1 MDKQIIFPGHVYDN
15 QDPMMLGRIRVI
27 PETKNYSDI
36 IAGVS
41 NWNEKKDIWTSR
53 DPLIFF
59 PLLPFYFSQTPLI
72 GEYVHLIY
80 QNKDFPF
87 SSQFYIQGPFSSP
100 TTTPFENFRG
110 AKKFLA
116 SGDRIAEGLSLKD
129 KDGAYRDVRSN
140 GVFPEPGDNSLLGR
154 GSADVIVKKND
165 VLIRAGKTKYLSKND
180 FPFGNDKRSFL
191 QLTNFTQEKLTMAPI
206 KENRLVEV
214 IKVVKKMII
223 WDVSNLENNQDVFN
237 VSVGLY
243 NVTPSETI
251 NTKNFNED
259 TISKLSFGSDY
270 TGPLEEIKFNATSL
284 EESCQ
289 LINQFISGVFKGEMS
304 LTGFTFNNINNIT
317 QNVFPFIVT
326 PSKQT
331 YSVGT
336 DLKKT
341 IYDSTKTFDKK
352 TQFYETNNY
361 KNFKSKI
368 KLNIAEKD
376 GGYFLVSE
384 NKAGKPIM
392 GLQSDV
398 VEDTFTPV
406 EFSNEDIT
414 YSILGGQKI
423 YLFSHDSVGS
433 KGPINLSNTLYG
445 IPQDKFIGD
454 DNSIYN
460 KTYPMVRGDEL
471 IKLLRKMFAFVTGHV
486 HPIATMP
493 PIPVTGGN
501 GQTTAEIQSLLANAE
516 NIILNNNIRIN

>member
-1 MDKQIIFPGHVYDN
+1 MDNQIIFPGHVYDN
-15 QDPMMLGRIRVI
+15 QDPMMLGRLRVI
-27 PETKNYSDI
+27 PETKNYADI
-36 IAGVS
+36 IAAVP
-41 NWNEKKDIWTSR
+41 NWNEEKDIWSSR
-53 DPLIFF
+53 DPLVFF
-59 PLLPFYFSQTPLI
+59 PLLPFYVSQTPLKN
-72 GEYVHLIY
+72 EYVHIIY

-100 TTTPFENFRG
+100 MTTPFEYYQG

-116 SGDRIAEGLSLKD
+116 SGDRIAEGISLKD
-129 KDGAYRDVRSN
+129 KDGAYRNIKSK

-154 GSADVIVKKND
+154 GSADVIVKNND
-165 VLIRAGKTKYLSKND
+165 VLIRAGKTKNLSKD
-180 FPFGNDKRSFL
+180 EFPIGNDKRSFL
-191 QLTNFTQEKLTMAPI
+191 QLTNFTQEKILKEPI
-206 KENRLVEV
+206 EETRFVEV
-214 IKVVKKMII
+214 VKVVKKMII
-223 WDVSNLENNQDVFN
+223 WDVANLENNQNVFN
-237 VSVGLY
+237 VTVGLY
-243 NVTPSETI
+243 NVTPSESV
-251 NTKNFNED
+251 NTKNFYED

-284 EESCQ
+284 EDSCQ
-289 LINQFISGVFKGEMS
+289 LINQFISGVFSGEMN
-304 LTGFTFNNINNIT
+304 LTGFTFNNINNIR

-331 YSVGT
+331 YLLGT
-336 DLKKT
+336 NFRQTLNDQN
-341 IYDSTKTFDKK
+341 
-352 TQFYETNNY
+352 QFYEANNY
-361 KNFKSKI
+361 KKFKDKI
-368 KLNIAEKD
+368 KLNTAEND
-376 GGYFLVSE
+376 SGFFLVWE
-384 NKAGKPIM
+384 NKAGKPII
-392 GLQSDV
+392 GPQSDLKT
-398 VEDTFTPV
+398 DTFTPV

-454 DNSIYN
+454 ENSIYN

-471 IKLLRKMFAFVTGHV
+471 IKLLRKMFAFITGHV

-501 GQTTAEIQSLLANAE
+501 GQTTAEIQSILANAE

>member
-1 MDKQIIFPGHVYDN
+1 MDNQIIFPGYVIEN
-15 QDPMMLGRIRVI
+15 QDPMMLGRIRVK
-27 PETKNYSDI
+27 PETKTYADI
-36 IAGVS
+36 FGGKED
-41 NWNEKKDIWTSR
+41 WNEEKDKWTSK
-53 DPLIFF
+53 DPLVFF
-59 PLLPFYFSQTPLI
+59 PLLPFYFNQTPLV

-100 TTTPFENFRG
+100 MTTPYENHQG

-116 SGDRIAEGLSLKD
+116 AGDRIKEGMSLKD
-129 KDGAYRDVRSN
+129 KDGVYRDVRSD
-140 GVFPEPGDNSLLGR
+140 GVFPNPGDNSLLGR
-154 GSADVIVKKND
+154 GSADVIVKNND
-165 VLIRAGKTKYLSKND
+165 VLIRAGKTKYLSKD
-180 FPFGNDKRSFL
+180 ELPIGNDKRSFL
-191 QLTNFTQEKLTMAPI
+191 QLTNFTQEKLTMGPI
-206 KENRLVEV
+206 KETRLVEV
-214 IKVVKKMII
+214 VKVVKKMII
-223 WDVSNLENNQDVFN
+223 WDVSNLENKQDIFN

-243 NVTPSETI
+243 NVTPSESV

-289 LINQFISGVFKGEMS
+289 LINQFISGVFYGAMN
-304 LTGFTFNNINNIT
+304 LPGFTFNNINNIN

-368 KLNIAEKD
+368 KLNTAEKD

-406 EFSNEDIT
+406 KISNEDIT

-501 GQTTAEIQSLLANAE
+501 GQTTAEIQSILANAE
-516 NIILNNNIRIN
+516 KIILNNNIRIN